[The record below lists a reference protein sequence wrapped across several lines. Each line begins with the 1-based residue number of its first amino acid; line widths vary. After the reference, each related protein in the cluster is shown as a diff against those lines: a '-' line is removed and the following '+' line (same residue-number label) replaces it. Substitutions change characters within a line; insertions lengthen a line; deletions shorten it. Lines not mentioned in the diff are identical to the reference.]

1 MVELDF
7 IKKWL
12 RDAPRGDR
20 IVYHTGF
27 LAADRVVKEMVD
39 GKLRDRYIEPVNY
52 IGDLME
58 MARDVGKVELWQTRV
73 ADFEYKYW
81 ARKL

>member
-1 MVELDF
+1 VVDLDYV
-7 IKKWL
+7 KRWL
-12 RDAPRGDR
+12 RDAPSGDK

-27 LAADRVVKEMVD
+27 LAADRVVREMQN
-39 GKLRDRYIEPVNY
+39 GKLKDRYIEPINH

-58 MARDVGKVELWQTRV
+58 MAQDTGKVVLWQERV
-73 ADFEYKYW
+73 AEFEYKYW